1 MNKKPLVTHSDK
13 IYVAGHTGMVG
24 SAILRALK
32 EKGYGDPEKNGEILT
47 TTRREVNL
55 LEKERVELWFSENQP
70 NVVILAAAR
79 VGGIR
84 SQFEVTCK
92 LLTRKSQ
99 NTIKCDRECLEK

>member
-79 VGGIR
+79 VGGIEANSR
-84 SQFEVTCK
+84 
-92 LLTRKSQ
+92 LLTSRKSQ
-99 NTIKCDRECLEK
+99 NTIKCDREYLEK

>member
-55 LEKERVELWFSENQP
+55 LEKEKVELWFSENQP
-70 NVVILAAAR
+70 NANFRQQELAESKP
-79 VGGIR
+79 IR
-84 SQFEVTCK
+84 GYLQASY
-92 LLTRKSQ
+92 
-99 NTIKCDRECLEK
+99 

>member
-1 MNKKPLVTHSDK
+1 MNKKPLVTRSDK

-55 LEKERVELWFSENQP
+55 LEKERVELWFNENQRQLDTY
-70 NVVILAAAR
+70 NR
-79 VGGIR
+79 
-84 SQFEVTCK
+84 
-92 LLTRKSQ
+92 LLSTSKQAKKRRRKRANKQ
-99 NTIKCDRECLEK
+99 INTTND